1 MKRTKILAVL
11 AALLLMPVPALAEGL
26 AILPVK
32 LLDTSHEAQDQRG
45 DHARR
50 LELMAGVLAQ
60 EMPGRVI
67 APEAVAKA
75 CPDETAECLVTML
88 RDEGADRGLFIVVQK
103 SSTLIL
109 QVFTDLMDVKAQKLI
124 AHRELNFRGDN
135 DESWRRAARFLA
147 DVLTN
152 ALAAQAE

>member
-1 MKRTKILAVL
+1 MRPMIFALILFIPL
-11 AALLLMPVPALAEGL
+11 PALAEGL
-26 AILPVK
+26 AILPIK

-88 RDEGADRGLFIVVQK
+88 RDEGADQGLFIVVQK

-109 QVFTDLMDVKAQKLI
+109 QAFGSLVDVRTGRLI
-124 AHRELNFRGDN
+124 LHRELSFRGDN
-135 DESWRRAARFLA
+135 DEAWRRAGRFMAGQLR
-147 DVLTN
+147 DPP
-152 ALAAQAE
+152 

>member
-1 MKRTKILAVL
+1 MRHLFLAMM
-11 AALLLMPVPALAEGL
+11 LLLPAPALAEGL

-60 EMPGRVI
+60 EMPGRLVAPDTI
-67 APEAVAKA
+67 ANA
-75 CPDETAECLVTML
+75 CPRQSADCLVGML
-88 RDEGADRGLFIVVQK
+88 RTEGADQGLFIVVQK

-109 QVFTDLMDVKAQKLI
+109 QAFASLVDVKSGQLI
-124 AHRELNFRGDN
+124 LHKELSFRGDN
-135 DESWRRAARFLA
+135 DEAWRRAGGFMA
-147 DVLTN
+147 DQLR
-152 ALAAQAE
+152 AAQPEVAKP